1 MKHPDMVQEIQRI
14 TGINPRKC
22 MRCGKCS
29 AACPAYGEMEY
40 HPHQFVA
47 MIERGALEELMASRA
62 IWNCLSCMACLER
75 CPRPEEWVRRRST
88 PWLWPR
94 PWDCRPPGL
103 PPGPAGRPSAW
114 RYPGRS
120 APPWD
125 LESPDQK
132 FPGILPLTGQFPGP
146 SPFLRRRNLSPG
158 RPAWPPGPLSST
170 GPRAQR

>member
-62 IWNCLSCMACLER
+62 IWNCLSCMACLEL
-75 CPRPEEWVRRRST
+75 CPRSVE
-88 PWLWPR
+88 
-94 PWDCRPPGL
+94 
-103 PPGPAGRPSAW
+103 PARLVEAARLLVIRQAGKNH
-114 RYPGRS
+114 
-120 APPWD
+120 
-125 LESPDQK
+125 LLPDQI
-132 FPGILPLTGQFPGP
+132 PAMLDSEIPQQALV
-146 SPFLRRRNLSPG
+146 SALRKYG
-158 RPAWPPGPLSST
+158 K
-170 GPRAQR
+170 

>member
-40 HPHQFVA
+40 HPHPFVA

-75 CPRPEEWVRRRST
+75 CPRSVE
-88 PWLWPR
+88 
-94 PWDCRPPGL
+94 
-103 PPGPAGRPSAW
+103 PARLVEAARLLVIRQAGKNH
-114 RYPGRS
+114 
-120 APPWD
+120 
-125 LESPDQK
+125 LLPDQI
-132 FPGILPLTGQFPGP
+132 PAMLDSEIPQQALV
-146 SPFLRRRNLSPG
+146 SALRKYG
-158 RPAWPPGPLSST
+158 K
-170 GPRAQR
+170 

>member
-75 CPRPEEWVRRRST
+75 CLRSVE
-88 PWLWPR
+88 
-94 PWDCRPPGL
+94 
-103 PPGPAGRPSAW
+103 PARLVEAARLLVSRQAGKNH
-114 RYPGRS
+114 
-120 APPWD
+120 
-125 LESPDQK
+125 LLPDQI
-132 FPGILPLTGQFPGP
+132 PAMLDSEIPQQALV
-146 SPFLRRRNLSPG
+146 SALRKYG
-158 RPAWPPGPLSST
+158 K
-170 GPRAQR
+170 

>member
-75 CPRPEEWVRRRST
+75 CPRSVE
-88 PWLWPR
+88 
-94 PWDCRPPGL
+94 
-103 PPGPAGRPSAW
+103 PARLVEAARLLFIRQAGKNH
-114 RYPGRS
+114 
-120 APPWD
+120 
-125 LESPDQK
+125 LLPDQI
-132 FPGILPLTGQFPGP
+132 PAMLDSEIPQQALV
-146 SPFLRRRNLSPG
+146 SALRKYG
-158 RPAWPPGPLSST
+158 K
-170 GPRAQR
+170 

>member
-75 CPRPEEWVRRRST
+75 CPRSVE
-88 PWLWPR
+88 
-94 PWDCRPPGL
+94 
-103 PPGPAGRPSAW
+103 PARLVEAARLLVIRQAGKNH
-114 RYPGRS
+114 
-120 APPWD
+120 
-125 LESPDQK
+125 LLPDQI
-132 FPGILPLTGQFPGP
+132 PAMLDSEIPQQALVSALWTYGQ
-146 SPFLRRRNLSPG
+146 
-158 RPAWPPGPLSST
+158 
-170 GPRAQR
+170 

>member
-75 CPRPEEWVRRRST
+75 CPRSVE
-88 PWLWPR
+88 
-94 PWDCRPPGL
+94 
-103 PPGPAGRPSAW
+103 PARLVEAARLLVIRQAGKNHLCLLCTS
-114 RYPGRS
+114 
-120 APPWD
+120 
-125 LESPDQK
+125 
-132 FPGILPLTGQFPGP
+132 P
-146 SPFLRRRNLSPG
+146 SPRD
-158 RPAWPPGPLSST
+158 
-170 GPRAQR
+170 

>member
-75 CPRPEEWVRRRST
+75 CPRSVE
-88 PWLWPR
+88 
-94 PWDCRPPGL
+94 
-103 PPGPAGRPSAW
+103 PARLVEAARLLVIRQAGKNH
-114 RYPGRS
+114 
-120 APPWD
+120 
-125 LESPDQK
+125 LLPDQI
-132 FPGILPLTGQFPGP
+132 PAMLDSEIRQQALV
-146 SPFLRRRNLSPG
+146 SALRKYG
-158 RPAWPPGPLSST
+158 K
-170 GPRAQR
+170 

>member
-1 MKHPDMVQEIQRI
+1 MKQPDMVQEIQRI

-75 CPRPEEWVRRRST
+75 CPRSVE
-88 PWLWPR
+88 
-94 PWDCRPPGL
+94 
-103 PPGPAGRPSAW
+103 PARLVEAARLLVIRQAGKNH
-114 RYPGRS
+114 
-120 APPWD
+120 
-125 LESPDQK
+125 LLPDQI
-132 FPGILPLTGQFPGP
+132 PAMLDSEIPQQALV
-146 SPFLRRRNLSPG
+146 SALRKYG
-158 RPAWPPGPLSST
+158 K
-170 GPRAQR
+170 

>member
-14 TGINPRKC
+14 TGINHRKC

-75 CPRPEEWVRRRST
+75 CPRSVE
-88 PWLWPR
+88 
-94 PWDCRPPGL
+94 
-103 PPGPAGRPSAW
+103 PARLVEAARLLVIRQAGKNH
-114 RYPGRS
+114 
-120 APPWD
+120 
-125 LESPDQK
+125 LLPDQI
-132 FPGILPLTGQFPGP
+132 PAMLDSEIPQQALV
-146 SPFLRRRNLSPG
+146 SALRKYG
-158 RPAWPPGPLSST
+158 K
-170 GPRAQR
+170 

>member
-1 MKHPDMVQEIQRI
+1 MVQEIQRI

-75 CPRPEEWVRRRST
+75 CPRSVE
-88 PWLWPR
+88 
-94 PWDCRPPGL
+94 
-103 PPGPAGRPSAW
+103 PARLVEAARLLVIRQAGKNH
-114 RYPGRS
+114 
-120 APPWD
+120 
-125 LESPDQK
+125 LLPDQI
-132 FPGILPLTGQFPGP
+132 PAMLDSEIPQQALV
-146 SPFLRRRNLSPG
+146 SALRKYG
-158 RPAWPPGPLSST
+158 K
-170 GPRAQR
+170 

>member
-47 MIERGALEELMASRA
+47 MIERGAVEELMASRA

-75 CPRPEEWVRRRST
+75 CPRSVE
-88 PWLWPR
+88 
-94 PWDCRPPGL
+94 
-103 PPGPAGRPSAW
+103 PARLVEAARLLVIRQAGKNH
-114 RYPGRS
+114 
-120 APPWD
+120 
-125 LESPDQK
+125 LLPDQI
-132 FPGILPLTGQFPGP
+132 PALLDGEMPQQALV
-146 SPFLRRRNLSPG
+146 SALRKYG
-158 RPAWPPGPLSST
+158 K
-170 GPRAQR
+170 

>member
-29 AACPAYGEMEY
+29 AAFPAYGEMEY

-75 CPRPEEWVRRRST
+75 CPRSVE
-88 PWLWPR
+88 
-94 PWDCRPPGL
+94 
-103 PPGPAGRPSAW
+103 PARLVEAARLLVIRQAGKNH
-114 RYPGRS
+114 
-120 APPWD
+120 
-125 LESPDQK
+125 LLPDQI
-132 FPGILPLTGQFPGP
+132 PAMLDSEIPQQALV
-146 SPFLRRRNLSPG
+146 SALRKYG
-158 RPAWPPGPLSST
+158 K
-170 GPRAQR
+170 

>member
-75 CPRPEEWVRRRST
+75 CPRSVE
-88 PWLWPR
+88 
-94 PWDCRPPGL
+94 
-103 PPGPAGRPSAW
+103 PARLVEAARLLVIRQAGKNH
-114 RYPGRS
+114 
-120 APPWD
+120 
-125 LESPDQK
+125 LQPDQI
-132 FPGILPLTGQFPGP
+132 PAMLDSEIPQQALV
-146 SPFLRRRNLSPG
+146 SALRKYG
-158 RPAWPPGPLSST
+158 K
-170 GPRAQR
+170 

>member
-62 IWNCLSCMACLER
+62 IWNCLSCMACPECGA
-75 CPRPEEWVRRRST
+75 CPA
-88 PWLWPR
+88 
-94 PWDCRPPGL
+94 GGG
-103 PPGPAGRPSAW
+103 GPASGH
-114 RYPGRS
+114 
-120 APPWD
+120 
-125 LESPDQK
+125 
-132 FPGILPLTGQFPGP
+132 
-146 SPFLRRRNLSPG
+146 SPG
-158 RPAWPPGPLSST
+158 W
-170 GPRAQR
+170 

>member
-75 CPRPEEWVRRRST
+75 CPRSVE
-88 PWLWPR
+88 
-94 PWDCRPPGL
+94 
-103 PPGPAGRPSAW
+103 PARLVEVARLLVIRQAGKNH
-114 RYPGRS
+114 
-120 APPWD
+120 
-125 LESPDQK
+125 LLPDQI
-132 FPGILPLTGQFPGP
+132 PAMLDSEIPQQALV
-146 SPFLRRRNLSPG
+146 SALRKYG
-158 RPAWPPGPLSST
+158 K
-170 GPRAQR
+170 

>member
-14 TGINPRKC
+14 TRINPRKC

-75 CPRPEEWVRRRST
+75 CPRSVE
-88 PWLWPR
+88 
-94 PWDCRPPGL
+94 
-103 PPGPAGRPSAW
+103 PARLVEAARLLVIRQAGKNH
-114 RYPGRS
+114 
-120 APPWD
+120 
-125 LESPDQK
+125 LLPDQ
-132 FPGILPLTGQFPGP
+132 I
-146 SPFLRRRNLSPG
+146 
-158 RPAWPPGPLSST
+158 PAMLDSEIP
-170 GPRAQR
+170 

>member
-75 CPRPEEWVRRRST
+75 CPRSVE
-88 PWLWPR
+88 
-94 PWDCRPPGL
+94 
-103 PPGPAGRPSAW
+103 PARLVEAARLLVIRQAGKNH
-114 RYPGRS
+114 
-120 APPWD
+120 
-125 LESPDQK
+125 LLPDQI
-132 FPGILPLTGQFPGP
+132 PAMLDSEIPQQALV
-146 SPFLRRRNLSPG
+146 SSLRKYG
-158 RPAWPPGPLSST
+158 K
-170 GPRAQR
+170 

>member
-75 CPRPEEWVRRRST
+75 CPRSVE
-88 PWLWPR
+88 
-94 PWDCRPPGL
+94 
-103 PPGPAGRPSAW
+103 PARLVEAARLLVIRQAGKNH
-114 RYPGRS
+114 
-120 APPWD
+120 
-125 LESPDQK
+125 LLPDQI
-132 FPGILPLTGQFPGP
+132 PAMLDSEIPQQELV
-146 SPFLRRRNLSPG
+146 SALRKYG
-158 RPAWPPGPLSST
+158 K
-170 GPRAQR
+170 

>member
-75 CPRPEEWVRRRST
+75 CPRSVE
-88 PWLWPR
+88 
-94 PWDCRPPGL
+94 
-103 PPGPAGRPSAW
+103 PARLVEAARLLVIRQAGKNH
-114 RYPGRS
+114 
-120 APPWD
+120 
-125 LESPDQK
+125 LLPDQI
-132 FPGILPLTGQFPGP
+132 PAMLDSEIPQQALV
-146 SPFLRRRNLSPG
+146 SALRKYG
-158 RPAWPPGPLSST
+158 K
-170 GPRAQR
+170 

>member
-1 MKHPDMVQEIQRI
+1 MKHPDMVQEIQRM

-75 CPRPEEWVRRRST
+75 CPRSVE
-88 PWLWPR
+88 
-94 PWDCRPPGL
+94 
-103 PPGPAGRPSAW
+103 PARLVEAARLLVIRQAGKNH
-114 RYPGRS
+114 
-120 APPWD
+120 
-125 LESPDQK
+125 LLPDQI
-132 FPGILPLTGQFPGP
+132 PAMLDSEIPQQALV
-146 SPFLRRRNLSPG
+146 SALRKYG
-158 RPAWPPGPLSST
+158 K
-170 GPRAQR
+170 

>member
-75 CPRPEEWVRRRST
+75 CPRSVEPARLVEAARLLVIRQAGKNH
-88 PWLWPR
+88 L
-94 PWDCRPPGL
+94 L
-103 PPGPAGRPSAW
+103 PAQIPAMLDSEIPQQALVSA
-114 RYPGRS
+114 
-120 APPWD
+120 
-125 LESPDQK
+125 
-132 FPGILPLTGQFPGP
+132 
-146 SPFLRRRNLSPG
+146 LRKYG
-158 RPAWPPGPLSST
+158 K
-170 GPRAQR
+170 

>member
-75 CPRPEEWVRRRST
+75 CPRSVE
-88 PWLWPR
+88 
-94 PWDCRPPGL
+94 
-103 PPGPAGRPSAW
+103 PARLVEAARLLVIRQAGKNH
-114 RYPGRS
+114 
-120 APPWD
+120 
-125 LESPDQK
+125 LLPDQI
-132 FPGILPLTGQFPGP
+132 PAMLDSEIPQQALA
-146 SPFLRRRNLSPG
+146 SALRKYG
-158 RPAWPPGPLSST
+158 K
-170 GPRAQR
+170 

>member
-75 CPRPEEWVRRRST
+75 CPRSVE
-88 PWLWPR
+88 
-94 PWDCRPPGL
+94 
-103 PPGPAGRPSAW
+103 PARLGEAARLLVIRQA
-114 RYPGRS
+114 GKNH
-120 APPWD
+120 
-125 LESPDQK
+125 LLPDQI
-132 FPGILPLTGQFPGP
+132 PAMLDSEIPQQALV
-146 SPFLRRRNLSPG
+146 SALRKYG
-158 RPAWPPGPLSST
+158 K
-170 GPRAQR
+170 

>member
-47 MIERGALEELMASRA
+47 IIERGALEELMASRA

-75 CPRPEEWVRRRST
+75 CPRSVE
-88 PWLWPR
+88 
-94 PWDCRPPGL
+94 
-103 PPGPAGRPSAW
+103 PARLVEAARLLVIRQAGKNH
-114 RYPGRS
+114 
-120 APPWD
+120 
-125 LESPDQK
+125 LLPDQI
-132 FPGILPLTGQFPGP
+132 PAMLDSEIPQQALV
-146 SPFLRRRNLSPG
+146 SALRKYG
-158 RPAWPPGPLSST
+158 K
-170 GPRAQR
+170 

>member
-75 CPRPEEWVRRRST
+75 CPRSVEPARLVEAARRLVIRQ
-88 PWLWPR
+88 
-94 PWDCRPPGL
+94 
-103 PPGPAGRPSAW
+103 AGKNH
-114 RYPGRS
+114 
-120 APPWD
+120 
-125 LESPDQK
+125 LLPDQI
-132 FPGILPLTGQFPGP
+132 PAMLDSEIPQQALV
-146 SPFLRRRNLSPG
+146 SALRKYG
-158 RPAWPPGPLSST
+158 K
-170 GPRAQR
+170 

>member
-62 IWNCLSCMACLER
+62 IWNCLSCTACLER
-75 CPRPEEWVRRRST
+75 CPRSVE
-88 PWLWPR
+88 
-94 PWDCRPPGL
+94 
-103 PPGPAGRPSAW
+103 PARLVEAARLLVIRQAGKNH
-114 RYPGRS
+114 
-120 APPWD
+120 
-125 LESPDQK
+125 LLPDQI
-132 FPGILPLTGQFPGP
+132 PAMLDSEIPQQALV
-146 SPFLRRRNLSPG
+146 SALRKYG
-158 RPAWPPGPLSST
+158 K
-170 GPRAQR
+170 